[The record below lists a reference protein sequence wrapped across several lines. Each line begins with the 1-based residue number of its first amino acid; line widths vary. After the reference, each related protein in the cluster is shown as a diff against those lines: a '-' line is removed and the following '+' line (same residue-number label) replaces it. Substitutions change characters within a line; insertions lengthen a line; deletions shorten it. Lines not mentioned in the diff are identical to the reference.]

1 MEAALMKSDSE
12 TEIREGRPEARHARS
27 ILVVE
32 DDRVIA
38 TLLRHL
44 LERRGYAVEVA
55 ADGRA
60 ALDRLA
66 GDPPGLVVLDVML
79 PFVDG
84 FEVIERIR
92 GTEGWRDVPIV
103 MLTVRSQ
110 ERYVVRAL
118 DAGAN
123 DYVIKPFKPG
133 ELAARIRRLLT

>member
-1 MEAALMKSDSE
+1 MS
-12 TEIREGRPEARHARS
+12 TGNEGRVLEEVQPGPRTASRTV
-27 ILVVE
+27 LVVE
-32 DDRVIA
+32 DDRVVA
-38 TLLRHL
+38 TLVRHL
-44 LERRGYAVEVA
+44 LERRGYPVEVIG
-55 ADGRA
+55 DGRA
-60 ALDRLA
+60 AVERMA

-84 FEVIERIR
+84 FELIERIR
-92 GTEGWRDVPIV
+92 GTNGWRDVPIV

-133 ELAARIRRLLT
+133 ELAARIRRLLP

>member
-1 MEAALMKSDSE
+1 MS
-12 TEIREGRPEARHARS
+12 RGNEARVLDEERPGVQAASRTV
-27 ILVVE
+27 LVVE

-38 TLLRHL
+38 TLIRHL
-44 LERRGYAVEVA
+44 LERRGYPVEVA
-55 ADGRA
+55 MDGRA
-60 ALDRLA
+60 AVDRLA

-84 FEVIERIR
+84 FELIERIR
-92 GTEGWRDVPIV
+92 GTESWHDVPIV

-133 ELAARIRRLLT
+133 ELAARIRRLLP

>member
-1 MEAALMKSDSE
+1 MSRGNEASVLEDGPAGAQAANR
-12 TEIREGRPEARHARS
+12 TV
-27 ILVVE
+27 LVVE

-38 TLLRHL
+38 TLVRHL
-44 LERRGYAVEVA
+44 LERRGYPVEVVM
-55 ADGRA
+55 DGRA
-60 ALDRLA
+60 AVERLGA
-66 GDPPGLVVLDVML
+66 EPPGLVVLDVML

-84 FEVIERIR
+84 FELIERIR
-92 GTEGWRDVPIV
+92 GTAAWREVPIV

-133 ELAARIRRLLT
+133 ELAARIRRLLP